1 MINHIHIRDFAIVD
15 QLALET
21 DKGMIALTGET
32 GAGKSIL
39 LDALGLAL
47 GDRADSSVIRHQAE
61 RAEINLAF
69 DLADAPSAM
78 QWLEQQDLQEHQ
90 ECFIRRVIT
99 REGRSRGF
107 INGRAVP
114 MQSLRELGE
123 MLVDIHGQHEHQS
136 LLKREIQRQLVDHFA
151 GNETLLGELYA
162 TYQRWKSATEELD
175 TLRRASEERNSRI
188 ELLHYQV
195 SELEQLGMTAEE
207 IPALNDEHQR
217 LANAGRLLEGC
228 HSAQARLYDGDDETI
243 HAVLG
248 RVSASIDELCAIDG
262 KLADAAALLS
272 EAMIQI
278 QEAVAELR
286 NYSDRLDLDPERLQ
300 WVDERIGTLHELA
313 RKHHT
318 TPEELP
324 ELLTRLQA
332 ELNGLDH
339 ADELLLE
346 LQDEITQLQE
356 KYRQQATTLGKKRRQ
371 AASTLNREVSEMIQQ
386 LGMPGARFEIN
397 LKSSGTDKPSPYG
410 YESLEFMVSTNPGQP
425 VQPLSKI
432 ASGGE
437 LSRVSLAIQVSLAD
451 STRIPTLIYD
461 EVDSGIGGPTAE
473 VVGRLLRRVG
483 ESRQVLCVTH
493 LPQVAAQAQ
502 HHLQVSK
509 HTQNGVT
516 RTRIKALTEEERID
530 EIARM
535 LGGVEITKQSRAH
548 ALEMIEMAR
557 PGKPVKKPS
566 PKKRRPK
573 KSSGA

>member
-1 MINHIHIRDFAIVD
+1 MLNHIHIRDFAIVD

-21 DKGMIALTGET
+21 DNGMIALTGET

-78 QWLEQQDLQEHQ
+78 QWLEQQDLHENQ

-136 LLKREIQRQLVDHFA
+136 LLKREIQRQLLDHYA
-151 GNETLLGELYA
+151 GNESLLSEVSSI
-162 TYQRWKSATEELD
+162 YQRWKTATEELD
-175 TLRRASEERNSRI
+175 TLRRASAERSSRM

-195 SELEQLGMTAEE
+195 TELEQLGLTAEE
-207 IPALNDEHQR
+207 IPALNEEHQR
-217 LANAGRLLEGC
+217 LANAGHLLETC
-228 HSAQARLYDGDDETI
+228 HSAQAQLYDGDDETI
-243 HAVLG
+243 HALLG
-248 RVSASIDELCAIDG
+248 RLGSSIDELCTIDSR
-262 KLADAAALLS
+262 LADAATLLH

-278 QEAVAELR
+278 QEAAAELR
-286 NYSDRLDLDPERLQ
+286 RYSDRLDLDPERLQ
-300 WVDERIGTLHELA
+300 WIDERISSLHQLA
-313 RKHHT
+313 RKHHAA
-318 TPEELP
+318 PEELP
-324 ELLTRLQA
+324 ELLTRLQT
-332 ELNGLDH
+332 ELDGLDH
-339 ADELLLE
+339 ADEQLLE
-346 LQDEITQLQE
+346 LQGEIEQLQK
-356 KYRQQATTLGKKRRQ
+356 KYHAQATTLGDKRRQ
-371 AASTLNREVSEMIQQ
+371 AANRLNREVSELIQQ
-386 LGMPGARFEIN
+386 LGMPGARFEISLN
-397 LKSSGTDKPSPYG
+397 ASATDKPSPYG
-410 YESLEFMVSTNPGQP
+410 YESVEFMVSTNPGQP
-425 VQPLSKI
+425 IQPLSKV

-473 VVGRLLRRVG
+473 VVGRLLRRLG

-509 HTQNGVT
+509 SSSDGMT
-516 RTRIKALTEEERID
+516 RTRIKALAQQERVD

-535 LGGVEITKQSRAH
+535 LGGVKITEQSRAH
-548 ALEMIEMAR
+548 ALEMIELAQ
-557 PGKPVKKPS
+557 PGKPIKKPA
-566 PKKRRPK
+566 PKKSRPK